1 MTARLEFFFDFL
13 SPYSYLAS
21 AQLGGLGVEAEL
33 RPVTIVEVM
42 ARVNNQP
49 SPRCPPKARYA
60 ALDAG
65 RWAKLYGMK
74 LATNAP
80 LWAALRTGELGTG
93 TLVRGAL
100 AAQALGVLSA
110 YTEAMFQAVWAAPAD
125 VFTAAGRDTFAA
137 AHGLPAELWEKATS
151 SEIEAHQ
158 QADVAEA
165 VERGVF
171 GVPTFFVDGEMFFGN
186 DRLDFV
192 RRRLAAPE
200 GAAA

>member
-21 AQLGGLGVEAEL
+21 TQLGSLGVEAKL

-65 RWAKLYGMK
+65 RWAKLYGVP
-74 LATNAP
+74 LATNEP
-80 LWAALRTGELGTG
+80 LWAALRTRALSPD

-100 AAQALGVLSA
+100 AAKALGISPA
-110 YTEAMFQAVWAAPAD
+110 YTEAMFRAVWAAPAD
-125 VFTAAGRDTFAA
+125 VFTDEGRSIFAA
-137 AHGLPAELWEKATS
+137 AHGLPAELWEQAAGP
-151 SEIEAHQ
+151 EIGMLLA
-158 QADVAEA
+158 ADVAEA
-165 VERGVF
+165 VERGIF
-171 GVPTFFVDGEMFFGN
+171 GVPTFFVDNEMFFGN

-192 RRRLAAPE
+192 RRRLEAFE

>member
-1 MTARLEFFFDFL
+1 MAARLEFFFDFL

-21 AQLGGLGVEAEL
+21 TQLGILGVVAEL

-65 RWAKLYGMK
+65 RWAKLYGVP
-74 LATNAP
+74 LATNEP
-80 LWAALRTGELGTG
+80 LWAALRARELHPG
-93 TLVRGAL
+93 TLVKGAL
-100 AAQALGVLSA
+100 TAKALGVLPA
-110 YTEAMFQAVWAAPAD
+110 YSEAMFQAVWAAPAD
-125 VFTAAGRDTFAA
+125 VFTDAGRRTFVTAQ
-137 AHGLPAELWEKATS
+137 GLPAELWERAAEP
-151 SEIEAHQ
+151 EIGAQLE
-158 QADVAEA
+158 ADVAEA

-192 RRRLAAPE
+192 RRRLEALE

>member
-1 MTARLEFFFDFL
+1 MTTRLEFFFDFL
-13 SPYSYLAS
+13 SPYSYLATT
-21 AQLGGLGVEAEL
+21 QLGGLGVEAEL

-49 SPRCPPKARYA
+49 SPRCPPKSRYA

-65 RWAKLYGMK
+65 RWAKLYGVP
-74 LATNAP
+74 LAINTP
-80 LWAALRTGELGTG
+80 LWAALRAGEFIPG

-100 AAQALGVLSA
+100 AAQALGVLPA
-110 YTEAMFQAVWAAPAD
+110 YTTAMLDAVWAAPTD
-125 VFTAAGRDTFAA
+125 VSTAAGRSTFAQ
-137 AHGLPAELWEKATS
+137 AHGLPAELWERAAAP
-151 SEIEAHQ
+151 EFDARLE
-158 QADVAEA
+158 ADVVEA

-192 RRRLAAPE
+192 RRRLTAPE
-200 GAAA
+200 GEAA